1 MAFWKNIP
9 GSVQAAILITAVVV
23 LYFALSM
30 ALRSGSDDVV
40 EAEEERAF
48 RVVTET
54 LESSR
59 TTQTVEMRGRTAARR
74 LVVVRAETPGQVR
87 ATPAPEGQFVDRG
100 AVLCALDVDTRS
112 ATLDEA
118 QAAYEKARID
128 YEAAQELTEKGFGSD
143 AALAAAKA
151 GFDQADAA
159 LTRARTDLDKTSVR
173 APFAGVLQEQTAEAG
188 DFLSVGA
195 PCATL
200 AELDPIR
207 IRGAIAEKDVGSIR
221 EGDTAQVTLATG
233 RSFPARVS
241 YVAAAAN
248 DTTRTYAVELEAE
261 NPGSV
266 RAGQTA
272 SVAIETGTA
281 DGWLLPHDVLVTRD
295 DGTTGVRTVSRT
307 GDSTGTVDFVPVTVI
322 GDSQDGFRV
331 TGLEG
336 TPEVIVRGQNYVRS
350 GQEIEI
356 AAPGETYS
364 NSTERAGSSG

>member
-9 GSVQAAILITAVVV
+9 GSVQAAILITAGVV

-30 ALRSGSDDVV
+30 TLRGGGNDIV
-40 EAEEERAF
+40 EAGEERAF

-54 LESSR
+54 LEPSR
-59 TTQTVEMRGRTAARR
+59 AAQTVDMRGRTAARR

-87 ATPAPEGQFVDRG
+87 ATPAPKGQFVDRG
-100 AVLCALDVDTRS
+100 AVLCALDIDTRS

-128 YEAAQELTEKGFGSD
+128 FEAAQELTEKGFGSN

-151 GFDQADAA
+151 GFDQAEAA

-173 APFAGVLQEQTAEAG
+173 APFAGVLQEQSAEAG

-207 IRGAIAEKDVGSIR
+207 IRGAIAEKDIGAIR
-221 EGDTAQVTLATG
+221 EGDSAEVTLATG
-233 RSFPARVS
+233 LSFPARVS

-248 DTTRTYAVELEAE
+248 DTTRTYAIELEAE

-272 SVAIETGTA
+272 SVEIETGTA
-281 DGWLLPHDVLVTRD
+281 NGWLLPHDVLVTRD

-307 GDSTGTVDFVPVTVI
+307 GDTTGTVNFVAVTVI
-322 GDSQDGFRV
+322 GDTLEGFRV

-336 TPEVIVRGQNYVRS
+336 SPEVIVRGQNYVRS
-350 GQEIEI
+350 GQQIEI
-356 AAPGETYS
+356 AAPGESYS
-364 NSTERAGSSG
+364 NTAGKDGSTG